1 MFEGFSEA
9 RIDVGEVSLHVR
21 VGGAGPALLLLHGY
35 PQTGAMWAP
44 IAEDL
49 ARRFTVVIPDLRGY
63 GRSDKPESDAEHAPY
78 SKRAMAGDMIRLMDH
93 LGHETFQA
101 AGHDRGGR
109 VLHRLLLDHPGRVT
123 RAAVL
128 DIVPTAT
135 VFATTD
141 KKLATAYYHWFFL
154 IQPAPFPE
162 TLIGGDPIYFLHH
175 KLGAWGTGLDAY
187 APEAVSEYETAFRD
201 PAAIHATCE
210 DYRAAAT
217 IDLAHD
223 AADEGTHIRCP
234 LLVLWGANGL
244 MEKLYDVADSWRAK
258 ASDVTARAVP
268 GGHFLVEE
276 SPAETLAAFD
286 SFFES

>member
-21 VGGAGPALLLLHGY
+21 IGGDGPPLLLLHGY

-44 IAEDL
+44 IAGEL
-49 ARRFTVVIPDLRGY
+49 AKRFTVVIPDLRGY

-78 SKRAMAGDMIRLMDH
+78 SKRAMAGDMVRLMAH
-93 LGHETFQA
+93 LGHERFQA

-109 VLHRLLLDHPGRVT
+109 VLHRLCLDHPERVT
-123 RAAVL
+123 KAAVL

-154 IQPAPFPE
+154 IQPTPFPE
-162 TLIGGDPIYFLHH
+162 TLIGHDPLYFLHH
-175 KLGAWGTGLDAY
+175 TLGAWGTGLSAY
-187 APEAVSEYETAFRD
+187 APDALAEYEAAFQD
-201 PAAIHATCE
+201 PATIHATCE

-217 IDLAHD
+217 IDMAHD
-223 AADEGTHIRCP
+223 AADEGATIQCP

-244 MEKLYDVADSWRAK
+244 MEKLYDVGETWAPK
-258 ASDVTARAVP
+258 AQETTARP
-268 GGHFLVEE
+268 ISGGHFLVEE
-276 SPAETLAAFD
+276 SPAETLQAFTA
-286 SFFES
+286 FFEA